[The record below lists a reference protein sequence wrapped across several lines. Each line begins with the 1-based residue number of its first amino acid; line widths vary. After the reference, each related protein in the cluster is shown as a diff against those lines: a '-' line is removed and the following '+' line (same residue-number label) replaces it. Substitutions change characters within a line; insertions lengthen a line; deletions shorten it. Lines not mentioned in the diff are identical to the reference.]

1 MTEKRQPNNQ
11 IKNFEKR
18 VRDRA
23 FYEGQRDAGS
33 SNEDNWKQAVRHEL
47 LIEEAARNSSEI
59 SKGVFDERIG
69 PAVDARIKPKTRE
82 IGKVLG
88 EIIGQANED
97 RGKTKLRTRE
107 IGHQIGRTIWQGEE
121 NRKKIEVLAEKVD
134 NAAKKADEAMAKPV
148 PKGDKGE
155 TGSTGKIPR
164 WMVPAFIGLAALAV
178 VGAYGAYFYSK
189 PEGNNVETINGTPTT
204 GEAAGT
210 PRLTNVISDEK
221 GDSRV
226 VIEPDGRIWQDR
238 IQPGNKP
245 YELSFTMPT
254 TGNMTR
260 IFNGINA
267 QLLEDTDRNGEP
279 DTLVAGGVNGKEVT
293 LTPGGWYKA
302 EGGANNGGFSLEVP
316 TGN

>member
-11 IKNFEKR
+11 IENFEKR

-47 LIEEAARNSSEI
+47 LIEEAARNSSGI

-69 PAVDARIKPKTRE
+69 PAVDAHIKPKTRE
-82 IGKVLG
+82 IG
-88 EIIGQANED
+88 
-97 RGKTKLRTRE
+97 
-107 IGHQIGRTIWQGEE
+107 HQIGKTIRQGEE
-121 NRKKIEVLAEKVD
+121 NRKKIKVLAEKVD
-134 NAAKKADEAMAKPV
+134 DAAKKADEAMAKPG

-302 EGGANNGGFSLEVP
+302 EGEANNGGFSLEVP